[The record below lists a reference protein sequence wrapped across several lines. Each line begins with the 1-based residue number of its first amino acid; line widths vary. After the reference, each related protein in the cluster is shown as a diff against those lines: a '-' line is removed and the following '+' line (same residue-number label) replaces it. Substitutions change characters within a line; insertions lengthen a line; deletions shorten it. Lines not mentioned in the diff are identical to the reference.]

1 MLADT
6 INGLGSE
13 DCFYLTHSCPIMVLV
28 DVKFLGFGKGRESF
42 LPKPGT
48 LLYPTLL
55 TVDRGT

>member
-1 MLADT
+1 
-6 INGLGSE
+6 
-13 DCFYLTHSCPIMVLV
+13 MVLV